1 VDRDRAAWVALALT
15 PGIGASRLHALLQA
29 CHTPLGAISAPF
41 EFLRTIPGLTAAA
54 ATTLAGTTVAQGEA
68 VLERVGRL
76 GGQVLIPDDA
86 RYPGVF
92 RVIAEPPPVLFLL
105 GRAELLG
112 CPTLAVVGSRDH
124 TPYGA
129 EVARTVAWHAAAAGV
144 VVASGMAR
152 GLDAVAH
159 TGALDAGGGSVGVL
173 GNGLGVVYPSA
184 NRRLYERMAADGLL
198 LTEFPPGEKPHAG
211 SFPRRNRL
219 ISALARV
226 TVVVEA
232 ALGSGA
238 LITADSALEQGREVM
253 AVPGPITSPQ
263 SAGTNRLL
271 RDGATPLLEAAEVLA
286 YYPDVEPPRRA
297 PVLPAAVKPL
307 PDTLA
312 DEEYAV
318 AMLLGSESANVD
330 ELHERSGRGAGEL
343 LAALSSLELLGLVER
358 QAGGRYRRV
367 GGTEARR
374 PGG

>member
-1 VDRDRAAWVALALT
+1 MDRERAAWVALALT
-15 PGIGASRLHALLQA
+15 PGIGASRLHALIEA

-41 EFLRTIPGLTAAA
+41 EFLRTIPGLTVAA
-54 ATTLAGTTVAQGEA
+54 ATALAGTTVAQGQA
-68 VLERVGRL
+68 AIERAERL
-76 GGQVLIPDDA
+76 GGRVLISDDPG
-86 RYPGVF
+86 YPGVF

-112 CPTLAVVGSRDH
+112 CPTLAIVGSRDH

-129 EVARTVAWHAAAAGV
+129 EVARMVAWQAAAAGV

-159 TGALDAGGGSVGVL
+159 TAALDAGGGSVGVL
-173 GNGLGVVYPSA
+173 GNGLGVIYPSA

-198 LTEFPPGEKPHAG
+198 LTEFAPGEKPHAG

-271 RDGATPLLEAAEVLA
+271 RDGATPLLEATDVLG
-286 YYPDVEPPRRA
+286 YYPDVTPPARA
-297 PVLPAAVKPL
+297 AVLPAAVTPL
-307 PDTLA
+307 PDTLPDA
-312 DEEYAV
+312 EYAV
-318 AMLLGSESANVD
+318 ATLLGAEVASVD
-330 ELHERSGRGAGEL
+330 ELHVRSGRGAGEVL
-343 LAALSSLELLGLVER
+343 SALSSLELLGLVER

-367 GGTEARR
+367 RGG
-374 PGG
+374 